1 MSELVYIDLGR
12 AAYGPMLRVQRRLWQ
27 DVVSAGA
34 DLAYLVLLEH
44 DPPVITLGRRPGEQH
59 VLASSEELA
68 ARGIELHQTDRGGD
82 VTYHGPG
89 QLVGYPIIALDR
101 RSRCVHRYFRDLEEV
116 LIRLAARFGVE
127 AGRIE
132 GLTGVWVEDRKLAA
146 MGITVRKW
154 VAYHGFAINVCPD
167 LSHFELIVPCGIRDR
182 GVTSLQELTGRAVPL
197 EEAKL
202 ATVECFADVFG
213 FQRVRHGETEEDAA
227 GRPTHSDNG

>member
-1 MSELVYIDLGR
+1 
-12 AAYGPMLRVQRRLWQ
+12 MLRVQRRLWQ

-44 DPPVITLGRRPGEQH
+44 DPPVITLGRRHGEQH

-68 ARGIELHQTDRGGD
+68 TRGIELHQTDRGGD

-132 GLTGVWVEDRKLAA
+132 GLTGVWVEGRKLAA

-154 VAYHGFAINVCPD
+154 VAYHGFAFNVCPD

-182 GVTSLQELTGRAVPL
+182 GVTSLRELTGRAVPL
-197 EEAKL
+197 EEVKL
-202 ATVECFADVFG
+202 ATVECFAAVFG
-213 FQRVRHGETEEDAA
+213 FDRVRHSEPVRGAA